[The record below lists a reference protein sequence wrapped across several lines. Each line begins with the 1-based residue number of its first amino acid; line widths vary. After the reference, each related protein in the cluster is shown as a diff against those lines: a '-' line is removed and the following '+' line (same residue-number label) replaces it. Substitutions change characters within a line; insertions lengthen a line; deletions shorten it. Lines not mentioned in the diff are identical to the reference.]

1 VKKLATAI
9 LMILL
14 VFNWF
19 GYRVMVDYLQQKA
32 DTRLEAHL
40 DNNYY
45 DETQLIEIKVPI
57 HMPYQTSW
65 ASYERYDGEVE
76 YNGSFYKY
84 VKRKVANDTLYLK
97 CINNPAK
104 SHLELAKNNFFK
116 NTNDVDQSSKSNSAK
131 SSAVKKAIADYDDY
145 VTRHQFVAVVEDI
158 AVADNAEISQ
168 GLPNPGIA
176 TPAQPPEFTTF
187 S

>member
-1 VKKLATAI
+1 MKKLATAI

-19 GYRVMVDYLQQKA
+19 GYRIMVDYLQQKA
-32 DTRLEAHL
+32 DTCLEANL

-45 DETQLIEIKVPI
+45 DESQLIEIKVPV

-76 YNGSFYKY
+76 YKGSFYKY

-104 SHLELAKNNFFK
+104 SHLELAKNDFFK
-116 NTNDVDQSSKSNSAK
+116 NTNDVGQSDKSNSAK
-131 SSAVKKAIADYDDY
+131 SSAVKKAVADYDDY
-145 VTRHQFVAVVEDI
+145 VTGHHFI
-158 AVADNAEISQ
+158 ATIDNISTKRISKIFQ
-168 GLPNPGIA
+168 LLPNPAIS
-176 TPAQPPEFTTF
+176 TPSQPPRFNTF